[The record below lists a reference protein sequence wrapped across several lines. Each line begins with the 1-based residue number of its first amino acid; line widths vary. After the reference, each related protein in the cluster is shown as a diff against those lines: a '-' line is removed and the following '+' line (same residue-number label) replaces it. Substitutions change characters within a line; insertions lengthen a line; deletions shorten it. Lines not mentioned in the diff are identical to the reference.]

1 MLVVT
6 MISDQIKEYINSVN
20 ARLMERFDNREK
32 LLLMSRE
39 LIRYCG
45 ETISLSHRGEK
56 ERALKRYQDAIKK
69 SKEIEQVVS
78 NFPEL
83 LYGDVGTAFQEL
95 AEASVVI
102 SMYFGEKLNL
112 ASDLGIPDT
121 YYITGIA
128 DSVGEMRRRVLE
140 LLKEGKNQEAEK
152 TYRIMEDI
160 YQTLWNLEYPKS
172 VVPGLRQ
179 KVDALRRILEETY
192 HDIFLASL
200 RISSDNVVH

>member
-1 MLVVT
+1 

-56 ERALKRYQDAIKK
+56 ERALKRYQEAIKK

-112 ASDLGIPDT
+112 ASDIGIPDT

>member
-1 MLVVT
+1 
-6 MISDQIKEYINSVN
+6 MISKELKEYVSSVN
-20 ARLMERFDNREK
+20 GKLMDRFENREK
-32 LLLMSRE
+32 LLQMSRE
-39 LIRYCG
+39 LIRNCG

-56 ERALKRYQDAIKK
+56 DKALKKYEEAIKK
-69 SKEIEQVVS
+69 SKEVLQVVS

-95 AEASVVI
+95 AEASVVV

-140 LLKEGKNQEAEK
+140 LLKRGENEKAEE
-152 TYRIMEDI
+152 TYSMMEEI
-160 YQTLWNLEYPKS
+160 YQTLWELEYPKS

-179 KVDALRRILEETY
+179 KVDSLRRILEETY
-192 HDIFLASL
+192 HDMFLASL
-200 RISSDNVVH
+200 RVSTNDVVH

>member
-1 MLVVT
+1 

-45 ETISLSHRGEK
+45 ETVSLSHRGEK

-112 ASDLGIPDT
+112 ASDLGVPDT

>member
-1 MLVVT
+1 
-6 MISDQIKEYINSVN
+6 
-20 ARLMERFDNREK
+20 MERFDNREK

-45 ETISLSHRGEK
+45 ETVSLSHRGEK

-112 ASDLGIPDT
+112 ASDLGVPDT

-179 KVDALRRILEETY
+179 K
-192 HDIFLASL
+192 
-200 RISSDNVVH
+200 

>member
-1 MLVVT
+1 

-45 ETISLSHRGEK
+45 ETVSLSHRGEK

-69 SKEIEQVVS
+69 SKEIEQVIS